1 VQRNNLVNIAGV
13 ISNDKAGGRATK
25 FSPCSVRNLP
35 TTSETGRWQMEVK
48 NIFMWMNKKEKL
60 VTQGDPFNL
69 KIKTQS

>member
-1 VQRNNLVNIAGV
+1 
-13 ISNDKAGGRATK
+13 
-25 FSPCSVRNLP
+25 
-35 TTSETGRWQMEVK
+35 MEVK